1 MPTFCPLRKS
11 RRSRLVNIFRMK
23 RRRPPFALVLA
34 AIGVALVA
42 LVALTTRHAGSS
54 HHGPPSLAVAGPARE
69 CMTAQASG
77 SGVAHATVLA
87 HARVTLPVNVTERVQ
102 TPAGTLTATGTEKIV
117 DTAKV
122 ERPVSITE
130 HEVVVRRA
138 CARGSTPQ
146 AAKSKA
152 LQHAYADALAASRA
166 KADASA
172 RSTVKML
179 AEQEHE
185 SALEDAQAL
194 ALAKAQ
200 ASVAAVRM
208 QLGQK
213 LLSEL
218 KARTASASKSH

>member
-1 MPTFCPLRKS
+1 
-11 RRSRLVNIFRMK
+11 MK
-23 RRRPPFALVLA
+23 RRRPPFTLVLA
-34 AIGVALVA
+34 TLGVALVA
-42 LVALTTRHAGSS
+42 LVALTTRHGASP

-77 SGVAHATVLA
+77 SGVAHATVSA
-87 HARVTLPVNVTERVQ
+87 HARVTLPVSVTERVQ
-102 TPAGTLTATGTEKIV
+102 TPAGTVTATGTEKIV
-117 DTAKV
+117 DSAKV

-130 HEVVVRRA
+130 HEMVVRRA

-152 LQHAYADALAASRA
+152 LQHAYVDALAASRA

-172 RSTVKML
+172 RTSVKIL
-179 AEQEHE
+179 AQQEHE

-200 ASVAAVRM
+200 ASVTPVRM
-208 QLGQK
+208 QLEQK
-213 LLSEL
+213 LLAEL
-218 KARTASASKSH
+218 KARTATGSKSH